1 MAGIVLDSS
10 VVIALLTPLDKH
22 HTAAREAVA
31 ETEERLMISTITLT
45 EVLVKPAKLSHKACR
60 EMAEDISKQFGEP
73 INLSS
78 EIAELAASIRA
89 STGLTIPDAII
100 SATATAAK
108 ATLWTCDARLAK
120 LHKGARLIA

>member
-10 VVIALLTPLDKH
+10 VIIALLTPFDKH

-31 ETEERLMISTITLT
+31 EIEERLMISTITLT
-45 EVLVKPAKLSHKACR
+45 EILVRPAKLSHKACS

-78 EIAELAASIRA
+78 EIAITAALVRA
-89 STGLTIPDAII
+89 STGLTTPDAII
-100 SATATAAK
+100 SATASVAK
-108 ATLWTCDARLAK
+108 AKLWTCDARLAK
-120 LHKGARLIA
+120 AHKGARLIA

>member
-10 VVIALLTPLDKH
+10 VVIALLTPFDKH

-31 ETEERLMISTITLT
+31 EIEERLMISTITLT
-45 EVLVKPAKLSHKACR
+45 EVLVRPAKLSHEACS

-78 EIAELAASIRA
+78 EIAITAASIRA
-89 STGLTIPDAII
+89 RTGLTTPDAII